1 MRRALGDSSFGL
13 SAALAPQERAARR
26 SAAAL
31 AVAFVAVLAGGGC
44 SKVADTRVTDWC
56 MRRSTVGPSSGVW
69 SGSRSSE
76 CRVRSWGLWW
86 KLDEVAVGP
95 VIALDRDT
103 VLISVPG
110 RRKLI
115 RRGERQAR
123 AVCGN
128 DEYGALPPGHD
139 AIDCLGFVAGPAIGV
154 PTAVRFQRLDIQ
166 GRPVGEAAVIHAD
179 RGTAPEGAAPIT
191 GGAVESHVGAA
202 IPEPE
207 AQRRTPRRVF
217 AALAISWYDD
227 ARTPYFVTYN
237 DRDLVHPAC
246 VLLEWTGDTV
256 RAHPAAPGTSLAD
269 CSGRDAWSRVVGRM
283 LYAPE

>member
-1 MRRALGDSSFGL
+1 MRLRFLW
-13 SAALAPQERAARR
+13 PRR
-26 SAAAL
+26 RRPAAAAL
-31 AVAFVAVLAGGGC
+31 AVAFVALLVGGGC
-44 SKVADTRVTDWC
+44 SKVTDTRVTDWC
-56 MRRSTVGPSSGVW
+56 IRRSTVGPGSGFW

-123 AVCGN
+123 AVCEN

-139 AIDCLGFVAGPAIGV
+139 AIDCLGFVDGPAIGV

-166 GRPVGEAAVIHAD
+166 GRPVGKAAVIRAD
-179 RGTAPEGAAPIT
+179 R
-191 GGAVESHVGAA
+191 GAVESDAGAA
-202 IPEPE
+202 VPGSE

-217 AALAISWYDD
+217 AGLAISWYDD
-227 ARTPYFVTYN
+227 ARTPYFVTYD

-246 VLLEWTGDTV
+246 VLLEWTGSTV
-256 RAHPAAPGTSLAD
+256 RAHAAAPGTSLRD
-269 CSGRDAWSRVVGRM
+269 CSERDAWSRVVGRM
-283 LYAPE
+283 LHAPE